1 MILKAGEGDDRGW
14 DGWKVPLTHDGH
26 EFGQAP
32 GVGDGQGSL
41 ACCSS
46 WGPKNLD
53 MTEWLDW
60 TELNWTEFKFAV
72 WAPWL
77 PRRLAAPRLVPIT
90 RCLEH
95 TCPWS
100 FLSSLASLCRLGV
113 SSKVWSDPRCPLRSK
128 VSRNLLK
135 HSCLHAP
142 LRPQC
147 LPVAPLPCP
156 CIPRTYSMFCFLS
169 WVWSILTWTSLC
181 PCGWMLPVSFLH
193 ASPHN
198 PGHRFLIWKQQT
210 Q

>member
-1 MILKAGEGDDRGW
+1 MRWLEGTPDSWWTWVWASSGSWRWTG
-14 DGWKVPLTHDGH
+14 K
-26 EFGQAP
+26 P
-32 GVGDGQGSL
+32 GVLQFMGSQKVGHGWVTGL
-41 ACCSS
+41 
-46 WGPKNLD
+46 N
-53 MTEWLDW
+53 W
-60 TELNWTEFKFAV
+60 TELNWNEFKFAV

-77 PRRLAAPRLVPIT
+77 PRRLAAPRLVTIT

-128 VSRNLLK
+128 VSRSLLK
-135 HSCLHAP
+135 HSCLLAP

-147 LPVAPLPCP
+147 LPVAPLPWP

-181 PCGWMLPVSFLH
+181 PCGWMLPLSFLH